1 VSVRAGG
8 FLAKNCRAGRGIE
21 EESVG
26 GGGGDDDG
34 FFWPEIPGQ
43 GNMKYVLVTGG
54 VVSGLGKGV
63 TASSIGVV
71 LKACGFRITSIKI
84 GTCPPPPCLNEPR
97 APSISKHRNGALGF
111 RWGFDPE
118 SGVAVSP

>member
-1 VSVRAGG
+1 MRAGG